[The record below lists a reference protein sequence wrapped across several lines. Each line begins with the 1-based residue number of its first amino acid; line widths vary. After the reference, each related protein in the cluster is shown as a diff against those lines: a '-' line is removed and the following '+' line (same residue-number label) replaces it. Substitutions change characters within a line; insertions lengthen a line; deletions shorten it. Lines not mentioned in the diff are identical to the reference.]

1 MDSAYF
7 ASRYDKGTP
16 DYINCPLS
24 REEYLAFWQ
33 ELVSAQEAEVHGFED
48 KNVFEGCMPVEVMAR
63 RGEDTLRF
71 GPLKPRGLP
80 DPKTGKEPYA
90 VVQLRRDNADGTI
103 YNLVGFQTHLKWGE
117 QKRVFSMIPALR
129 NAVYLRYG
137 VMHRNTYLNSPQLLD
152 RYYRLQSDPRIAFAG
167 QMTGVEGYV
176 ESCASGFLV
185 GVELARRLKGQT
197 PIDFPRETAIGALG
211 LYISN
216 PTVADFQPGH
226 SLKLA
231 RSDTYHGTKA
241 ASNVVE
247 FMQYSDADALS
258 KALTDGS
265 LDMAAPVSASTATGL
280 NGKDGLTVKEGATTD
295 KVLLAYN
302 NGTDSLLSDEQAR
315 KAFRYQIDAAGIASA
330 QPDAA
335 GALGGPIS
343 PLEPGYEDLTGLYP
357 HDENQAGQ
365 MFSYFG
371 AQYLTTVNLVVP
383 EEYRSLAE
391 TIKQQIERQPRP
403 TVNLEVLSDE
413 DYAKRIKDGKWELT
427 VMSMD
432 GTDDAGIFADP
443 DSMFHYDHT
452 EAQQAYADAR
462 AATNDADYE
471 ARMKAYA
478 RLISEDAASDWLY
491 TRKCF
496 TVASTKISGYPTSMI
511 NRRMPLAGLTV
522 K

>member
-1 MDSAYF
+1 MRSA
-7 ASRYDKGTP
+7 
-16 DYINCPLS
+16 
-24 REEYLAFWQ
+24 
-33 ELVSAQEAEVHGFED
+33 
-48 KNVFEGCMPVEVMAR
+48 
-63 RGEDTLRF
+63 
-71 GPLKPRGLP
+71 
-80 DPKTGKEPYA
+80 
-90 VVQLRRDNADGTI
+90 
-103 YNLVGFQTHLKWGE
+103 
-117 QKRVFSMIPALR
+117 
-129 NAVYLRYG
+129 
-137 VMHRNTYLNSPQLLD
+137 
-152 RYYRLQSDPRIAFAG
+152 
-167 QMTGVEGYV
+167 
-176 ESCASGFLV
+176 
-185 GVELARRLKGQT
+185 
-197 PIDFPRETAIGALG
+197 
-211 LYISN
+211 
-216 PTVADFQPGH
+216 
-226 SLKLA
+226 
-231 RSDTYHGTKA
+231 
-241 ASNVVE
+241 
-247 FMQYSDADALS
+247 
-258 KALTDGS
+258 
-265 LDMAAPVSASTATGL
+265 
-280 NGKDGLTVKEGATTD
+280 TD

-343 PLEPGYEDLTGLYP
+343 LLEPGYEDLTGLYP

-496 TVASTKISGYPTSMI
+496 TVASTKVSGYPTSMI